1 MTYELIDTW
10 GLESSYTLDK
20 KQLLKLAY
28 ELYGDEKKAKKVFNS
43 ELKTIMYIQQET
55 GWKAIKKRT
64 VNNENKR

>member
-10 GLESSYTLDK
+10 GLEPSYTLNK

-55 GWKAIKKRT
+55 GWKAVAIRLI
-64 VNNENKR
+64 NS

>member
-10 GLESSYTLDK
+10 GLEPSYTLNK

-55 GWKAIKKRT
+55 GWKAVAIRLT
-64 VNNENKR
+64 NS